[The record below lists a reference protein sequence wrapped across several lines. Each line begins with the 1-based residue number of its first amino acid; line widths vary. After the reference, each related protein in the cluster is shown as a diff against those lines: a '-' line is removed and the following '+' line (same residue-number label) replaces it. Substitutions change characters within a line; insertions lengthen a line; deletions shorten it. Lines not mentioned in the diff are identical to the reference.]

1 MSLLK
6 SSSVDFSV
14 CTRGERKRRK
24 VASAAPTGGGDGGI
38 EQITRNR
45 ISHRERSMAASQENW
60 ELVKVTVVGKIIDR
74 GEDNRG

>member
-14 CTRGERKRRK
+14 CTTGERKRRK
-24 VASAAPTGGGDGGI
+24 VASAAPTGGGEGGI

-45 ISHRERSMAASQENW
+45 ISHRERSMAAREENR
-60 ELVKVTVVGKIIDR
+60 ELVKVTVVGKKFDR
-74 GEDNRG
+74 GEGNRG